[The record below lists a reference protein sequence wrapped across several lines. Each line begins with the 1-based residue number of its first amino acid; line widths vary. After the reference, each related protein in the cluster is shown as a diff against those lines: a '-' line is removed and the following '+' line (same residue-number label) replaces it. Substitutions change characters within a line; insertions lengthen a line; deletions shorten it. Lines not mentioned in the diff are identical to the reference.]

1 MTYLS
6 VKFTREEL
14 VAADET
20 REVGGMDRAL
30 TDCDSLL
37 VEGKYSTA
45 SKEHFKQRCFKSK
58 LDF

>member
-1 MTYLS
+1 MAYLS

-14 VAADET
+14 VATDET
-20 REVGGMDRAL
+20 KEADRMDRAL
-30 TDCDSLL
+30 IDSDSLL

-45 SKEHFKQRCFKSK
+45 LKEHFKRRYFKSK

>member
-20 REVGGMDRAL
+20 KEAGGMDRAL
-30 TDCDSLL
+30 IDCDSLL

-45 SKEHFKQRCFKSK
+45 SKEHFKQRYFKSK